1 MTPPNLE
8 RYINGDLN
16 QLSKLNEATAKSKID
31 KVSLIIKETY
41 CRCPDYNKMIPVLLA
56 EGIEALEEKCKMV
69 PGVPLKPMLALPTK
83 GVHEIFER
91 LEGHDFT
98 CEWKY
103 DGERAQIH
111 IDGTGKVHIYSRNS
125 ENNTS
130 KYPDIISRMGS
141 VKKPEVKS
149 CILDC
154 EAGILFKL
162 IQAAKNETQEF
173 CPLF

>member
-1 MTPPNLE
+1 MTPPNLKS
-8 RYINGDLN
+8 YGNDDIN

-31 KVSLIIKETY
+31 KISLIIKETY
-41 CRCPDYNKMIPVLLA
+41 CRCPDYNKIIPVLLT
-56 EGIEALEEKCKMV
+56 EGVNALEEKCKIV
-69 PGVPLKPMLALPTK
+69 PGIPLKPMLALPTK

-91 LEGHDFT
+91 FEGHDFT

-111 IDGTGKVHIYSRNS
+111 IDDVGKVYIYSRNS

-130 KYPDIISRMGS
+130 KYPDIISRIDA
-141 VKKPEVKS
+141 VKRPEVKS

-154 EAGILFKL
+154 EAGITLKKNF
-162 IQAAKNETQEF
+162 IQIVS
-173 CPLF
+173 

>member
-1 MTPPNLE
+1 MTPPNLKSYE
-8 RYINGDLN
+8 KDDLN
-16 QLSKLNEATAKSKID
+16 KLNKLSEAATKSAID
-31 KVSLIIKETY
+31 NASLIIKETY
-41 CRCPDYNKMIPVLLA
+41 CRCPDYNKIIPVLIE
-56 EGIEALEEKCKMV
+56 EGIDGLDAKCKMV

-91 LEGHDFT
+91 FEGQDFT

-111 IDGTGKVHIYSRNS
+111 INDEGKVYIYSRNS

-130 KYPDIISRMGS
+130 KYPDIISRIDY
-141 VKKPEVKS
+141 VKKSSVRS

-154 EAGILFKL
+154 EAGMSLLNYLK
-162 IQAAKNETQEF
+162 A
-173 CPLF
+173 